1 MCLSTNSPWS
11 AASGAHVRVS
21 IAVPLSLCTT
31 EDIPG
36 KAEPSEAL
44 PLACVEKEAGA
55 GGQRGQA
62 GRAVLRGSAGKG
74 DLRGAAGK
82 AMDFMCCAGRRHVQ
96 AFSLGFAV
104 GGAFSYTAKPR
115 MRLSFFLESFVS
127 LGGLCAA
134 GRDTQDLHLGLCF
147 CSLILPAKCR

>member
-36 KAEPSEAL
+36 KAEPSEVL

-55 GGQRGQA
+55 GGRGGRA
-62 GRAVLRGSAGKG
+62 GRAVLRGLVKGICEGLPGRPWISCAVPAG
-74 DLRGAAGK
+74 DN
-82 AMDFMCCAGRRHVQ
+82 VQ
-96 AFSLGFAV
+96 AFSLDFAV
-104 GGAFSYTAKPR
+104 GGAFLYTAKPR
-115 MRLSFFLESFVS
+115 MGLSFFLGSFVS

-147 CSLILPAKCR
+147 CSLMLPAKCG